1 MTLLKSIK
9 SIIVWMRLPGLPVE
23 LWGEPM
29 LRKLLKQIGN
39 VIKIDID
46 SEEVSKGRF
55 FRVYI
60 EVDFSKPLKMELKY
74 KRSNIIKSVLIDYEN
89 LIDI

>member
-1 MTLLKSIK
+1 
-9 SIIVWMRLPGLPVE
+9 MRLPGLPVE